1 MFVQKKIFRKRK
13 SCGVSKEVGYIF
25 LDRDCTLTG
34 TKSIFGKKNIKKNGD
49 TKFKRSALYIEINKV
64 GLFVY
69 AFKITAFPKCIII
82 CICRSC

>member
-34 TKSIFGKKNIKKNGD
+34 TKSIFGKKNIKKMAILSSNGQLSIY
-49 TKFKRSALYIEINKV
+49 K
-64 GLFVY
+64 
-69 AFKITAFPKCIII
+69 
-82 CICRSC
+82 